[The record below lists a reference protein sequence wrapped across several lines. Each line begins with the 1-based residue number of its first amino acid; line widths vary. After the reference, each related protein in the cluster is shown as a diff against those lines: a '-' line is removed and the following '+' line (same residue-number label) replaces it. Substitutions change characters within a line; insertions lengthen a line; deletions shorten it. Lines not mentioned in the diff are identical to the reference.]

1 LARPIKEG
9 LDYFPLDWDI
19 DEDDKICLITAELG
33 ELAFG
38 RLIKI
43 LAKIYHDGG
52 YYKKWDEETE
62 MLFASRK
69 GIPLEELRI
78 LINTALKRDF
88 FDPGI
93 YGKYRVLTSPGI
105 QKRYIEIVKKRKEI
119 FIISELYLL
128 GNKPPINDRITL
140 INAPETL
147 VNSTFSTQRKE
158 KKSKEKNSSRIVS
171 AELTQVKNKPY
182 LPLSKFFLDIQ
193 LDIDPD
199 FKPKKKSQS
208 REDLLSEWANDF
220 RLLVE
225 TDKRA
230 LPIVK
235 DVLTWLK
242 NGSGKEQAFWRRT
255 VSSASGF
262 RRNFPTMYR
271 QYKEIAENE
280 AVELEEEGYIV
291 EDNDIEF
298 QEEAES

>member
-33 ELAFG
+33 EPAFG